1 MARIRELT
9 QKDIPETVQILAA
22 SEPVF
27 RKGEEREDVQKLLQ
41 SAIGRAI
48 VYVAEEES
56 QVAAVVY
63 FIPEPIFAH
72 GGYIR
77 FLAVRPEL
85 RRRGIG
91 RQLMGFVE
99 RKIFSQSSNAYVSVS
114 LSNESARRFCEKLGY
129 EKIGEV
135 PDLLDDGD
143 KEWILRK
150 KARSDARRYPRS
162 SPPPDPAHAR
172 TSPKVPR
179 SQSTFPRQTE
189 D

>member
-22 SEPVF
+22 SEPIF
-27 RKGEEREDVQKLLQ
+27 KKGEGREDVQKLLQ
-41 SAIGRAI
+41 SAIGRGI
-48 VYVAEEES
+48 IYIAEEES

-72 GGYIR
+72 GGYVR
-77 FLAVRPEL
+77 FLAVRPEM

-99 RKIFSQSSNAYVSVS
+99 RKIFSQTSNAYLSVS

-129 EKIGEV
+129 EKVGEV

-150 KARSDARRYPRS
+150 KARSDARRYPRNS
-162 SPPPDPAHAR
+162 SPPETR

-179 SQSTFPRQTE
+179 SQATFPRQTE